1 MDCEKH
7 FKSLLGSIVVK
18 KVGNLPNFS
27 KERIQDFA
35 KNLLVMAKLIENV
48 FWFVTMGLDD
58 AKARMTQALL
68 LVENQKN

>member
-27 KERIQDFA
+27 KERKQDLA
-35 KNLLVMAKLIENV
+35 KNFLVMAKFIENV

-58 AKARMTQALL
+58 AKARMT
-68 LVENQKN
+68 

>member
-27 KERIQDFA
+27 KERIQELA
-35 KNLLVMAKLIENV
+35 KNFLVMAKFIENV

-68 LVENQKN
+68 